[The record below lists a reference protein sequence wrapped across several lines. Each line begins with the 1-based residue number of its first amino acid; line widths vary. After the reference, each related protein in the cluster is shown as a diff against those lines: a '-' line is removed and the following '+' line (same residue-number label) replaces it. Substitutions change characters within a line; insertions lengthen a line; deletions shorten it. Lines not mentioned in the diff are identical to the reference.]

1 MVRWVSQETV
11 GPEAMPRPGL
21 LAERGLPPTRHDP
34 VVTFRRSAWEA
45 LHRHA
50 AGSAVE
56 VGGVLVGRVF
66 ADPADGRLL
75 VDVEAALPAAGALGT
90 PTYFRFTPEAWDAI
104 SRAREA
110 LHPDRLTVG
119 WYHSHPGLGVFY
131 SGTDRAAQA
140 AFFDR
145 PWSVGLVVDP
155 WQDAHALFVGPR
167 SERLPNEALHVY
179 DDARVET
186 EREVAAMAEL
196 PPAAAFPVEPTT
208 TAGPVRAPRD
218 TLLDPS
224 RRRQRPGWAGAAAV
238 VAVLGVAATA
248 WAARRRRA

>member
-11 GPEAMPRPGL
+11 GPEAMPRAAL
-21 LAERGLPPTRHDP
+21 LAERGLPPSRHDP

-66 ADPADGRLL
+66 ADPADDRLL

-131 SGTDRAAQA
+131 SGTDRASQA

-155 WQDAHALFVGPR
+155 LQGAHALFVGPR
-167 SERLPNEALHVY
+167 SERRPNGSLLVY
-179 DDARVET
+179 DDALGEA
-186 EREVAAMAEL
+186 ERGVAAMAEL
-196 PPAAAFPVEPTT
+196 PAAAALPVAAAAA
-208 TAGPVRAPRD
+208 AGRVPVPRD
-218 TLLDPS
+218 TLLAPS
-224 RRRQRPGWAGAAAV
+224 RRRQRPDWAGAAAV